1 MAKET
6 FLLPLP
12 VLFETGNHV
21 AQIPDGRLR
30 REWADRFV
38 TFAKQALLGETP
50 FVPTPFPAM
59 QDVASWL
66 EDFAD
71 HAMRQVGLVDRSLI
85 DLFERQRALLKGT
98 RHVYIWALDQALIGA
113 RPPLLP
119 LPLYLQRVDLR
130 RIELR
135 KIDSARDHCE
145 QFGPEAIGA
154 EDMLRRPL
162 RICDHRIA
170 AQHH

>member
-1 MAKET
+1 MNVCIIDTSIVVELLGLPGFSGQHEVHLASFAERARAKET

-38 TFAKQALLGETP
+38 TFANQALLGETP
-50 FVPTPFPAM
+50 FVPTPFPAI

-85 DLFERQRALLKGT
+85 DLFDRQRALLKGT
-98 RHVYIWALDQALIGA
+98 RHVYIWSLDQALMGFDT
-113 RPPLLP
+113 RM
-119 LPLYLQRVDLR
+119 
-130 RIELR
+130 
-135 KIDSARDHCE
+135 H
-145 QFGPEAIGA
+145 
-154 EDMLRRPL
+154 
-162 RICDHRIA
+162 
-170 AQHH
+170 

>member
-1 MAKET
+1 MSVCIIDTSIVVELLGLPGFSDHHEMHLATFAERAMAKET

-98 RHVYIWALDQALIGA
+98 RHVYIWALDQALIGFDT
-113 RPPLLP
+113 RIHGS
-119 LPLYLQRVDLR
+119 R
-130 RIELR
+130 R
-135 KIDSARDHCE
+135 
-145 QFGPEAIGA
+145 
-154 EDMLRRPL
+154 
-162 RICDHRIA
+162 
-170 AQHH
+170 